1 MIILT
6 KSYKV
11 KQRKK
16 KHISYLEQRI
26 YNLKYEI
33 LNDALL
39 KQVNINKIDLFHKYQ
54 KRLLMLTFMRNV

>member
-1 MIILT
+1 MTYNLSIP
-6 KSYKV
+6 

-16 KHISYLEQRI
+16 KHISYFEQRI

-54 KRLLMLTFMRNV
+54 KRLVMLTFMRNI